1 MGRAAAA
8 AAAAAAVRAP
18 NVQSSFAVLFA
29 AGAISAAIGDMMAT
43 RRRPK
48 ASRFANLRFI
58 ALETAALWFIYGV
71 LEALMRHQGWAAAPN
86 LAAKQVVSFICI
98 MLTAIPGGRFWW
110 APASNPEAAS
120 TIEDRVHGYSRGGE
134 LVACNFLAYQVFD
147 TIVSFHIKELR
158 SPLMIAHHVVSG
170 TLALWMSVSRR
181 PFCQYYCIF
190 FGGVCEIS
198 SIFYCII
205 SYSYAVA
212 GLSPAQIRGKFFVQ
226 S

>member
-1 MGRAAAA
+1 M
-8 AAAAAAVRAP
+8 P
-18 NVQSSFAVLFA
+18 L
-29 AGAISAAIGDMMAT
+29 
-43 RRRPK
+43 P
-48 ASRFANLRFI
+48 L
-58 ALETAALWFIYGV
+58 
-71 LEALMRHQGWAAAPN
+71 H
-86 LAAKQVVSFICI
+86 
-98 MLTAIPGGRFWW
+98 
-110 APASNPEAAS
+110 
-120 TIEDRVHGYSRGGE
+120 RVHGYSRGGE

-181 PFCQYYCIF
+181 PFCQYVGYLTGCSPTRSAWPLLPPPLPSLPMPCTATMPNSNTMAATFLAIFITTHHRASTAYPLHNRARTHTRTRRYYCIF